1 MAAKGRPPF
10 SPPQASKPL
19 RLLPSSP
26 HFRSDFFLSKPSTL
40 VGPAAALL
48 LLGLPRVDVS
58 GSKAPETEEM
68 RGPLGVGP
76 IFFPK
81 NGDLWKRFGD
91 DDDDDDEEDEEEE
104 RWGSDTKTARLSG
117 RVFLGCE
124 LHLALGVV
132 GVVRRE
138 EASLADSKILVIE
151 SPISA
156 SARSVLS
163 ALSRVGT

>member
-1 MAAKGRPPF
+1 M
-10 SPPQASKPL
+10 
-19 RLLPSSP
+19 
-26 HFRSDFFLSKPSTL
+26 
-40 VGPAAALL
+40 
-48 LLGLPRVDVS
+48 LLGLSMADVS
-58 GSKAPETEEM
+58 GSKAPETEGM
-68 RGPLGVGP
+68 KGALGVGP

-91 DDDDDDEEDEEEE
+91 DDDEEEEDEEEE
-104 RWGSDTKTARLSG
+104 RWGSDTKMARLSG

-124 LHLALGVV
+124 VELALALALGVV